1 MHSEV
6 VLVAARNRSSRI
18 GCRGGIQARCTTP
31 DTVHLVSAAATPLGG
46 DSIGITVIVEAG
58 AALKLRSAAGTLAL
72 PGLATVTSHARWV
85 IEVSGTLD
93 VDLEPTVVAAQA
105 RHVSEVGVMLRGD
118 GRFRFRERVQIG
130 RSDEREGFWSG
141 SLRADHDGRP
151 LLRHRMELGTG
162 SVADDSIA
170 APRATVSEFCYPAAE
185 FTDMP
190 ADSTVLALADGGM
203 LSTWQ
208 ADRLI
213 G

>member
-6 VLVAARNRSSRI
+6 VVVASLHRSPRI
-18 GCRGGIQARCTTP
+18 ECSGGIQARCTAP

-46 DSIGITVIVEAG
+46 DTISITVIVEAG
-58 AALKLRSAAGTLAL
+58 AVLKLRSAAGTLAL
-72 PGLATVTSHARWV
+72 PGPNTPTSHAHWD

-93 VDLEPTVVAAQA
+93 VDLEPTVVAADA
-105 RHVSEVGVMLRGD
+105 RHVSDVGMVLHDD
-118 GRFRFRERVQIG
+118 GRVRFRERVQVG

-141 SLRADHDGRP
+141 SLWADHNDRP
-151 LLRHRMELGTG
+151 LLRHRMELGAG
-162 SVADDSIA
+162 SLADDCIG
-170 APRATVSEFCYPAAE
+170 APRATMSEFCYPAVR

-190 ADSTVLALADGGM
+190 TDSTVLALACGGI

-208 ADRLI
+208 ADRLS